1 VSAPTPLVRCSGAAR
16 TFGSGRSAVVA
27 LHGATCDVF
36 AGDHIAIVGP
46 SGSGKSTLL
55 HLLAGL
61 DMPTTGSVT
70 WPALGGRSLLRP
82 GPVAV
87 VFQAPSLLPPLDV
100 IENVALPLLLAGV
113 DRRTAEEAA
122 HHALT
127 RLGLDALAA
136 RLPEEL
142 SGGQAQ
148 RVAVARALAGAP
160 RLILADEPTGQL
172 DHVAGTEVI
181 DVLLE
186 VAMLTGA
193 ALLISTHDPQIAR
206 RLRRHWQ
213 MVDGRLLLDDPEA
226 ARDRRSEQPCSA

>member
-1 VSAPTPLVRCSGAAR
+1 VN
-16 TFGSGRSAVVA
+16 
-27 LHGATCDVF
+27 
-36 AGDHIAIVGP
+36 AGDRVAIVGP

-61 DMPTTGSVT
+61 DNPTTGSVS
-70 WPALGGRSLLRP
+70 WPALGNRSLLRP

-100 IENVALPLLLAGV
+100 IENVALPVLLAGA
-113 DRRTAEEAA
+113 DRTTAEEAA
-122 HHALT
+122 HHALA

-136 RLPEEL
+136 KLPEEL

-172 DHVAGTEVI
+172 DHVAGTQVI
-181 DVLLE
+181 AVLLE

-193 ALLISTHDPQIAR
+193 ALVISTHDPQIAR

-213 MVDGRLLLDDPEA
+213 MVDGRLLVDGPRPIRA
-226 ARDRRSEQPCSA
+226 RRSERACSA

>member
-1 VSAPTPLVRCSGAAR
+1 MSTPTPLVRCSGAAR

-27 LHGATCDVF
+27 LHGATCDVNP
-36 AGDHIAIVGP
+36 GDRIAIVGP

-61 DMPTTGSVT
+61 DTPTTGAVT
-70 WPALGGRSLLRP
+70 WPALGDRSLLRP

-87 VFQAPSLLPPLDV
+87 VFQTPSLLPPLDV
-100 IENVALPLLLAGV
+100 IENVALPVLLAGA
-113 DRRTAEEAA
+113 DRSKAEEAA
-122 HHALT
+122 HHALA
-127 RLGLDALAA
+127 RLGLDALAPK
-136 RLPEEL
+136 LPEEL

-160 RLILADEPTGQL
+160 RLLLADEPTGQL
-172 DHVAGTEVI
+172 DHIAGTQVI

-186 VAMLTGA
+186 AAMLTGA
-193 ALLISTHDPQIAR
+193 ALVISTHDPQIAR

-213 MVDGRLLLDDPEA
+213 MVDGRLLVDGPRPI
-226 ARDRRSEQPCSA
+226 RDRRTVRACSA